1 MDIMTEGAGLPTGK
15 QDLRVVKTRRNIEE
29 TFLRLLRDAPF
40 ERMTVKRIVEE
51 ALVNKG
57 TFYRHYL
64 DKYDLAEQVARRLAG
79 ELREGV
85 RGRIAKAG
93 GGVPLAEL
101 TVQVLE
107 SDMALMEALASLGG
121 VEVDGVPAPEL
132 PRRVLSEEAAR
143 AFQAAGGEAGDAE
156 AWVASSLALSYV
168 DYARQAAEPADVG
181 AYLRIVRES
190 SSKMLG
196 YYGGGGS

>member
-1 MDIMTEGAGLPTGK
+1 MIEKFVYDIPTRVLYGAGSLK
-15 QDLRVVKTRRNIEE
+15 DL
-29 TFLRLLRDAPF
+29 
-40 ERMTVKRIVEE
+40 
-51 ALVNKG
+51 
-57 TFYRHYL
+57 H
-64 DKYDLAEQVARRLAG
+64 AEV
-79 ELREGV
+79 
-85 RGRIAKAG
+85 
-93 GGVPLAEL
+93 
-101 TVQVLE
+101 
-107 SDMALMEALASLGG
+107 
-121 VEVDGVPAPEL
+121 L

>member
-1 MDIMTEGAGLPTGK
+1 MDIVTGGFGLPTGK

-29 TFLRLLRDAPF
+29 TFLRLLRDEPF
-40 ERMTVKRIVEE
+40 ERITVKQIVEE
-51 ALVNKG
+51 ALINKG

-79 ELREGV
+79 ELRGGI
-85 RGRIAKAG
+85 RGRVAKASG
-93 GGVPLAEL
+93 GIPLADL
-101 TVQVLE
+101 TAQVLE
-107 SDMALMEALASLGG
+107 SDMGLMGPLAALPG

-132 PRRVLSEEAAR
+132 PRRVLAEEAGR

-168 DYARQAAEPADVG
+168 EYARQAADAVDIG
-181 AYLRIVRES
+181 AFLRIVRDAS
-190 SSKMLG
+190 GRMLD
-196 YYGGGGS
+196 YYGAAG

>member
-93 GGVPLAEL
+93 
-101 TVQVLE
+101 
-107 SDMALMEALASLGG
+107 
-121 VEVDGVPAPEL
+121 
-132 PRRVLSEEAAR
+132 AAR
-143 AFQAAGGEAGDAE
+143 AT
-156 AWVASSLALSYV
+156 VY
-168 DYARQAAEPADVG
+168 RRVG
-181 AYLRIVRES
+181 R
-190 SSKMLG
+190 
-196 YYGGGGS
+196 